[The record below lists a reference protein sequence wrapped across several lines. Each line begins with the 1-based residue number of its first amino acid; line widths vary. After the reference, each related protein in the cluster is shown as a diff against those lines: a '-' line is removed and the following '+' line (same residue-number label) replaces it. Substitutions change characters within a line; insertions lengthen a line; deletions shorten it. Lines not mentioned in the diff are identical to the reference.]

1 LTFHTTTRNYEDR
14 QTGNPSNELPNP
26 PLTDAA
32 NPILAAYLKRNP
44 TAGQLINRNRA
55 LGSVP
60 IPEQGKLAPSSIF
73 EQGASDSPELSSFNE
88 DGTPRKSDRNFEAM
102 SAKLDPQP
110 SQRRRWERKMVI
122 RSIRRRGR
130 LSKTELI
137 KRTERTKLA
146 RSEFWKTSMKK
157 LAPLAR
163 QIAGKSIDEAIVQ
176 MDYSKKKVAV
186 QVHDHLVAARNAAIV
201 ERGMGLG
208 KAMGTMG
215 SSATIRLKDG
225 SLHKVVD
232 RTEMYVDQAWVGKG
246 TYGMDQSKRAR
257 GRIDTLMLPQTSMF
271 GYDFHGCVQLA
282 DDIQVS
288 LCY

>member
-1 LTFHTTTRNYEDR
+1 MHALNHIVRALTFHTTTRNYEDR
-14 QTGNPSNELPNP
+14 QTGNPSKELQNP
-26 PLTDAA
+26 SLTDTA

-44 TAGQLINRNRA
+44 TAGQLVSRSKA

-60 IPEQGKLAPSSIF
+60 PPERGKLAPSSIF
-73 EQGASDSPELSSFNE
+73 EEGAPDSPELSRFNE
-88 DGTPRKSDRNFEAM
+88 DGTPRKSDRNYEAM
-102 SAKLDPQP
+102 SVKLDPQP
-110 SQRRRWERKMVI
+110 SQRRRWERKMV
-122 RSIRRRGR
+122 IRRRGR

-137 KRTERTKLA
+137 KRTERTKLL

-163 QIAGKSIDEAIVQ
+163 QIAGKTIDEAIVQ
-176 MDYSKKKVAV
+176 MDYSKKKAAV

-215 SSATIRLKDG
+215 SPATIRLKDG

-232 RTEMYVDQAWVGKG
+232 RTEMYIDQAWVGKG

-257 GRIDTLMLPQTSMF
+257 GRIDRLMLPQTSMF
-271 GYDFHGCVQLA
+271 GRDSHGCV
-282 DDIQVS
+282 
-288 LCY
+288 